1 MIQEFEANPQMI
13 PIALP
18 HFPTRMQA
26 IIWRNYGLVPTER
39 IAAVLEATVK
49 QIEEVAVLMGLEVP
63 LEADLQWLA
72 RGYITIIRANW
83 HLLTYEQ
90 LLTLLDWTEE
100 KLEFTLKE
108 DDFLWVK
115 LGNLKPFVKPV
126 RYKPLSAKEEKL
138 TLEWKQR
145 VSEAFDPIQKELDT
159 TFQEKPFDFL
169 ERFKQHDLPRLSAR
183 RLPLASEARLDVPWT
198 IQIFQNKYKG
208 EGDGT
213 NNGKDESMG
222 EGNLYAYA
230 QRFADKHV
238 QLWGVEWSVAAS
250 SHRERPILRFKVDSA
265 AQLAKESHKIIV
277 SDDEIV
283 IQSSDEEGI
292 LRGLQWIEQTMKKS
306 ELPYLEKGKY
316 EQTTK
321 FDLRYIYSYSAVYG
335 DPLLET
341 ELDPYPEEQL
351 ERLSEVGVNGIWM
364 QSVLY
369 QLVPWRAAPELSVN
383 WEQRIEGLRRLVK
396 KASKYGIR
404 VYLYFNEPR
413 SMPLSYF
420 KDKPDWKG
428 QEEQGYA
435 ALCTSVPEVQ
445 AILSESVSALFREV
459 PGLGGIF
466 AITMSENLTNCY
478 SRAPGGKTNCPRCSK
493 RSPSAV
499 ISEVIHLVAD
509 AVAKEAP
516 AARVLCYTWAW
527 TESLGWDDKEI
538 LSAIKQLP
546 SNVTIL
552 SVSED
557 EKETNIADIQG
568 KVIDYSISVVGPSEK
583 TARIWQM
590 AKDNGLK
597 TAAKVQFNN
606 SWELSAVPYL
616 PVFQLIE
623 EHLQRLNA
631 SGVSGL
637 MLSWTLGGY
646 PSLTLRLAAEH
657 YWSTDGGKPRG
668 IHELLE
674 DQFGAAAGKTITQ
687 ASLAFSEAFQQFPFD
702 IAVLYLAPQNMGP
715 ANLLYME
722 PTHYKATMV
731 GIPYDDL
738 ERWRAKYSETVFANQ
753 FKKLASGWKKG
764 LKLLEKARKHIS
776 VNAEAEFGDLY
787 RIASTAYL
795 HFYSTY
801 MQILFVKNRNRYLV
815 AKDGEQKNKLGSIL
829 ADIVQKE
836 LENATALYTLVKQ
849 DSRIGFEASNHY
861 YYTTQDLQEKAV
873 NCQYVLDQLKSEV
886 NITQMQT

>member
-1 MIQEFEANPQMI
+1 MIPEFEANPQMI
-13 PIALP
+13 PISLP

-26 IIWRNYGLVPTER
+26 VIWRNYGLVPTER
-39 IAAVLEATVK
+39 IAAVLGATAR
-49 QIEEVAVLMGLEVP
+49 QIEEVADHMGLKVPQEV
-63 LEADLQWLA
+63 DGQWLA

-90 LLTLLDWTEE
+90 LLVLLDWTEE

-115 LGNLKPFVKPV
+115 LGNLKPCVTPL
-126 RYKPLSAKEEKL
+126 RYKPLSAKEKKL

-145 VSEAFDPIQKELDT
+145 VSEAFDPIQKQLDS

-169 ERFKQHDLPRLSAR
+169 ERFKQPDLPRISPR
-183 RLPLASEARLDVPWT
+183 RGPLASEARLDVPWT
-198 IQIFQNKYKG
+198 IQTFQDENK
-208 EGDGT
+208 
-213 NNGKDESMG
+213 G
-222 EGNLYAYA
+222 EGNLNDYAR
-230 QRFADKHV
+230 RFADKHAK
-238 QLWGVEWSVAAS
+238 LWGVEWSVAAS
-250 SHRERPILRFKVDSA
+250 SDYDRTPASPDLFNALASSSSYIDKPILRFKVDSGS
-265 AQLAKESHKIIV
+265 QLAKESHTITV
-277 SDDEIV
+277 SAEEIV
-283 IQSSDEEGI
+283 IQASDEEGI
-292 LRGLQWIEQTMKKS
+292 LRGLQWVEQTMKKS
-306 ELPYLEKGKY
+306 ELPYLEKGQY
-316 EQTTK
+316 ERTNK

-341 ELDPYPEEQL
+341 ELDPYPDEQL

-369 QLVPWRAAPELSVN
+369 QLVPWHAAPELSVN
-383 WEQRIEGLRRLVK
+383 WEQRIEGLRKLVK

-428 QEEQGYA
+428 QEEEGYA

-445 AILSESVSALFREV
+445 SILSESVSALFREV

-499 ISEVIHLVAD
+499 IAEVVNLVAD

-527 TESLGWDDKEI
+527 TGSLGWDDNEI

-557 EKETNIADIQG
+557 EKETNIGNTPG

-646 PSLTLRLAAEH
+646 PSLT
-657 YWSTDGGKPRG
+657 
-668 IHELLE
+668 
-674 DQFGAAAGKTITQ
+674 
-687 ASLAFSEAFQQFPFD
+687 
-702 IAVLYLAPQNMGP
+702 
-715 ANLLYME
+715 
-722 PTHYKATMV
+722 
-731 GIPYDDL
+731 
-738 ERWRAKYSETVFANQ
+738 
-753 FKKLASGWKKG
+753 
-764 LKLLEKARKHIS
+764 
-776 VNAEAEFGDLY
+776 
-787 RIASTAYL
+787 
-795 HFYSTY
+795 
-801 MQILFVKNRNRYLV
+801 
-815 AKDGEQKNKLGSIL
+815 
-829 ADIVQKE
+829 
-836 LENATALYTLVKQ
+836 
-849 DSRIGFEASNHY
+849 
-861 YYTTQDLQEKAV
+861 
-873 NCQYVLDQLKSEV
+873 
-886 NITQMQT
+886 

>member
-1 MIQEFEANPQMI
+1 MIPEFEANPQILPI
-13 PIALP
+13 PLP
-18 HFPTRMQA
+18 HFPTHMQA

-39 IAAVLEATVK
+39 IAAVLEATVSE
-49 QIEEVAVLMGLEVP
+49 IEEVALLMGLQVP
-63 LEADLQWLA
+63 QEADAQWLT

-83 HLLTYEQ
+83 HLLTYEH
-90 LLTLLDWTEE
+90 LLKLLDWTEE

-115 LGNLKPFVKPV
+115 LGNLKPYVNPV
-126 RYKPLSAKEEKL
+126 RYKPLSAKEKKL
-138 TLEWKQR
+138 TLEWKKR
-145 VSEAFDPIQKELDT
+145 MSDAFDPIQKELDG
-159 TFQEKPFDFL
+159 TFQEKPFDYL
-169 ERFKQHDLPRLSAR
+169 ERFKLPEIPRISAK
-183 RLPLASEARLDVPWT
+183 RLPLASETRLDVPWT
-198 IQIFQNKYKG
+198 IQIF
-208 EGDGT
+208 
-213 NNGKDESMG
+213 KDENAG
-222 EGNLYAYA
+222 ENEGESHLNAYA

-238 QLWGVEWSVAAS
+238 RLWGVEWSVAHFSDSIPTFAS
-250 SHRERPILRFKVDSA
+250 PMDRPILRIKVDSA
-265 AQLAKESHKIIV
+265 VQRAKESHTIII
-277 SDDEIV
+277 STDEII
-283 IQSSDEEGI
+283 IQASDEEGV

-306 ELPYLEKGKY
+306 ELPYLEKGQY
-316 EQTTK
+316 ERTTK

-341 ELDPYPEEQL
+341 ELDPYPDEQL

-383 WEQRIEGLRRLVK
+383 WEQRIEGLRKLVK
-396 KASKYGIR
+396 KAAKYGIH

-478 SRAPGGKTNCPRCSK
+478 SRASGGKTNCPRCSK

-509 AVAKEAP
+509 AVALEAP

-527 TESLGWDDKEI
+527 TESLGWDDNEI

-557 EKETNIADIQG
+557 EKETNIANVQG

-590 AKDNGLK
+590 ARDNGLK

-606 SWELSAVPYL
+606 SWELSSVPYL

-623 EHLQRLNA
+623 EHLKRLNA

-657 YWSTDGGKPRG
+657 YWSADGGKARG
-668 IHELLE
+668 IDELLE
-674 DQFGAAAGKTITQ
+674 DQFGAAAGKMIAL

-702 IAVLYLAPQNMGP
+702 VAVLYLAPQNMGP

-738 ERWRAKYSETVFANQ
+738 DRWRAKYSESVFANQ
-753 FKKLASGWKKG
+753 FKKLSSGWAKG
-764 LKLLEKARKHIS
+764 LKLLEKARKHITAS
-776 VNAEAEFGDLY
+776 SKADFDDLY
-787 RIASTAYL
+787 RIASAAYI

-801 MQILFVKNRNRYLV
+801 MQILFVKNRKRYLITTDRE
-815 AKDGEQKNKLGSIL
+815 KKNKLGNSL
-829 ADIVQKE
+829 ADIAQKE
-836 LENATALYTLVKQ
+836 LENALALYTLVKQ

-861 YYTTQDLQEKAV
+861 YYTIQDLQEKVV
-873 NCQYVLDQLKSEV
+873 NCQYVLEQLKSEV
-886 NITQMQT
+886 NPSQMQT

>member
-1 MIQEFEANPQMI
+1 MIHEFEANPQMI
-13 PIALP
+13 PIPLP

-26 IIWRNYGLVPTER
+26 VIWRNYGLVPTER
-39 IAAVLEATVK
+39 IAVVLGATVH
-49 QIEEVAVLMGLEVP
+49 QIEEAAGHMGLKVP
-63 LEADLQWLA
+63 QNVDSQWLS

-90 LLTLLDWTEE
+90 ILILLDWTEE

-115 LGNLKPFVKPV
+115 LGYLKPFVTPL
-126 RYKPLSAKEEKL
+126 RYKPLSPQEKKL

-145 VSEAFDPIQKELDT
+145 VSETFDPIEQQLDS

-169 ERFKQHDLPRLSAR
+169 ERFKQPDLPRISPR
-183 RLPLASEARLDVPWT
+183 RGPLASEVRLDVPWT
-198 IQIFQNKYKG
+198 IQILHDENKG
-208 EGDGT
+208 EG
-213 NNGKDESMG
+213 NINI
-222 EGNLYAYA
+222 YA
-230 QRFADKHV
+230 QRFVDKHAK
-238 QLWGVEWSVAAS
+238 LWGVEWSVAAS
-250 SHRERPILRFKVDSA
+250 HTESPVLQLKLDSA
-265 AQLAKESHKIIV
+265 AQLAKESYTLIV

-283 IQSSDEEGI
+283 LQASDEDGI
-292 LRGLQWIEQTMKKS
+292 MRGLQWIEQTIQKS
-306 ELPYLEKGKY
+306 ELPYFEKGQY
-316 EQTTK
+316 ERTNK

-341 ELDPYPEEQL
+341 ELDPYPDEQL

-369 QLVPWRAAPELSVN
+369 QLAPWRAAPELSVN
-383 WEQRIEGLRRLVK
+383 WEQRIEGLRKLVE
-396 KASKYGIR
+396 KALKYGIR

-420 KDKPDWKG
+420 KNKPDWKG
-428 QEEQGYA
+428 HEEEGYA

-478 SRAPGGKTNCPRCSK
+478 SKAYGGKTNCPRCSK

-499 ISEVIHLVAD
+499 ISEVIHLVAN

-527 TESLGWDDKEI
+527 TASLGWDDNEI

-557 EKETNIADIQG
+557 EKETNIGNTPG

-583 TARIWQM
+583 TARVWQM

-623 EHLQRLNA
+623 EHLRRLNA

-657 YWSTDGGKPRG
+657 YWSAEGDQARG
-668 IHELLE
+668 IDELLE
-674 DQFGAAAGKTITQ
+674 DQFGTATGKIITQ
-687 ASLAFSEAFQQFPFD
+687 ASLAFSEAFRQFPFD
-702 IAVLYLAPQNMGP
+702 VSVLYLAPQNIGP

-722 PTHYKATMV
+722 PTNYKATMV

-738 ERWRAKYSETVFANQ
+738 DRWRAQYSETVFANQ
-753 FKKLASGWKKG
+753 FKKLSTGWKKG
-764 LKLLEKARKHIS
+764 LKLLDKARKHITAS
-776 VNAEAEFGDLY
+776 TEADFDDLY
-787 RIASTAYL
+787 RIASASYL
-795 HFYSTY
+795 HFYSAY
-801 MQILFVKNRNRYLV
+801 MQILFVKNRKRYL
-815 AKDGEQKNKLGSIL
+815 AATDWEKKSKLGVVLI
-829 ADIVQKE
+829 DIAQTE
-836 LENATALYTLVKQ
+836 LDNALALYALVKQ

-861 YYTTQDLQEKAV
+861 FYTAQDLKEKAM
-873 NCQYVLDQLKSEV
+873 NCHYVLEQLMSEGK
-886 NITQMQT
+886 IAQSH